1 MATASAIE
9 DVSSLP
15 GETVRDQD
23 GRKLGEVKEIYA
35 VGDNDT
41 PMWVTVE
48 TPTGIGRT
56 RLVFI
61 PIARLKKEGDQI
73 RTPYSFQH
81 IQDSPEV
88 EAGDELSEED
98 EQTLRSYYAIGLAD
112 QEMVDNAQSYASQV
126 PDEEEP
132 ARKADPGQVE
142 GQVREISDTPPGERA
157 READEA
163 EQEEKG
169 DDDRKGRKATADDV
183 LNEDE
188 NEDEEDGNSDGEEKE

>member
-35 VGDNDT
+35 VGDSGT

-56 RLVFI
+56 RRVFI
-61 PIARLKKEGDQI
+61 PLARIKKEGDEI

-98 EQTLRSYYAIGLAD
+98 DRALRDFYSVGLAD
-112 QEMVDNAQSYASQV
+112 QEMVDNPQSYASQV

-132 ARKADPGQVE
+132 ARRADPDEIE
-142 GQVREISDTPPGERA
+142 GQVREISDKPPGERA
-157 READEA
+157 READDAARED
-163 EQEEKG
+163 G
-169 DDDRKGRKATADDV
+169 DEDDRKGRKATADD
-183 LNEDE
+183 LLDDTDDE
-188 NEDEEDGNSDGEEKE
+188 SKDESE